1 MTNIDLYHMIDLQ
14 PEIIEKLTSVKN
26 KLNLGE
32 IEWYLNHLMNIETAP
47 EAYQSLKKYLQPDTG
62 NIKMLYCQLECA
74 RYIYRKYQE
83 RKIPDTI
90 FIDTM
95 KCFPRFLNECAE
107 KNGVLFFDRGWWTY
121 RQISMNIFRIG
132 DLEYQFKEF
141 NGKQVIAL
149 HIPSDAVFSTDAVDA
164 SFVAAELFFITYF
177 PEYRYTEYTC
187 NSWLLSPTLKLL
199 LPTAS
204 NIRTFQER
212 FKIIHEN
219 PKDHEYI
226 EWLFQKPQD
235 TDSQNLPEKTSLQRK
250 VKKLILNGGTIGSAF
265 GIVQRN
271 EKPESEICI

>member
-32 IEWYLNHLMNIETAP
+32 IEWYLNHLMHIETAP
-47 EAYQSLKKYLQPDTG
+47 EAYQSLKKYLHPDTG

-74 RYIYRKYQE
+74 RHIYKKYRE
-83 RKIPDTI
+83 KNIPDAI

-95 KCFPRFLNECAE
+95 KCFPRFLNECVN
-107 KNGVLFFDRGWWTY
+107 KNGTLFFDRDWWTY

-132 DLEYQFKEF
+132 DLEYQFREYKE
-141 NGKQVIAL
+141 KQVIAI
-149 HIPSDAVFSTDAVDA
+149 HIPSDAIFSPDNVHA
-164 SFVAAELFFITYF
+164 SFAAAESFFMTYF
-177 PEYRYTEYTC
+177 SEYNYDKYIC
-187 NSWLLSPTLKLL
+187 NSWLLSPVLKLL
-199 LPTAS
+199 LPKTS
-204 NIRTFQER
+204 NIRSFQEN
-212 FKIIHEN
+212 FKIIEEN
-219 PKDHEYI
+219 PEDKGYI

-235 TDSQNLPEKTSLQRK
+235 TDPQNLPEITSLQCK

-265 GIVQRN
+265 GIIQRN